1 MTIILWHQE
10 VCGII
15 TEIKC
20 IMNDANEI
28 VAYLRLSNNKTTK
41 SKSFEWK
48 TKIIEKTSANN
59 NTLDIEV
66 VVTLKC
72 WSNFWRSLNLPL
84 LTVK

>member
-1 MTIILWHQE
+1 
-10 VCGII
+10 
-15 TEIKC
+15 
-20 IMNDANEI
+20 MNDANEI
-28 VAYLRLSNNKTTK
+28 VAYLRLSSNKTTK

-48 TKIIEKTSANN
+48 AKIIEKTSANN
-59 NTLDIEV
+59 NTLDTEV

>member
-1 MTIILWHQE
+1 
-10 VCGII
+10 
-15 TEIKC
+15 
-20 IMNDANEI
+20 MNDANEI

-59 NTLDIEV
+59 NTLDTEV

-72 WSNFWRSLNLPL
+72 WSNLWRSLNLPL